1 MVTNRVRDILQRI
14 GVAIPAGV
22 PYAGSIYAQLLS
34 QLSSEEQLK
43 LLTEIRELTGIE
55 YEALSKELQATREQI
70 IRAVKSL
77 EETLLHSVQQPSD
90 RRRAAFP
97 FPTSLHNQTPPE
109 PNFVGRTHMLK
120 TLTQWWHNPEVQVGA
135 LIGWGGTGKSALARK
150 WFDSREE
157 NDIKSDGIFWWG
169 FYRNPYLDRF
179 LDSLLNYLSQGRTD
193 ISQLKGTYAKV
204 EKIEEF
210 VLEGAHLIVLD
221 GLEEMQKG
229 ETANEFGC
237 MAHWELSELLKYF
250 ADAKDK
256 GLCLITTRYPLT
268 DIKNYEGSSY
278 QTLEVERLSQEDAR
292 ALFAKTSVRGTQEEI
307 DAVTEEYKG
316 HALSLT
322 LLANY
327 LAQDFGGD
335 IKKAQ
340 EIPKFY
346 LDSEAG
352 GKAHRILLWYE
363 KQLTEEQCSFM
374 KIFSLFRREITEE
387 DFEHVFRTKM
397 DTNMNSALVDMRP
410 FSFHRLVDNLQD
422 RRLISKSS
430 GNTYTTHPLIKNYF
444 EFIFDT
450 EDRKLCHRRIYQY
463 MDEHAK
469 EHPETLEEMQPLFE
483 QIYHGCQANMY
494 QEAFDLY
501 WQNVQRKEE
510 YFLIYKLGAWDTCL
524 NITKNF
530 FEQGNLQADPLI
542 PNARTKAELISTAG
556 LSIKMLGRLKEPE
569 ALYNRAIELNISQ
582 KDWRNASIDYLN
594 ITLLQMLT
602 GQLKERKETTRKVI
616 RLTRKANEIE
626 YECYSTAYFAHTLF
640 LLGETKKAIFWF
652 EEANKLQRRY
662 DPLVKYLYSIRG
674 VLYADF
680 IFALGKIEQA
690 LEVTQGNLKIS
701 KRRNLVNDINLCYR
715 SLASIFRHLQELE
728 EAEKYATNAIS
739 GAKRTGRPDIEV
751 EALLALAM
759 IRLDHGLPGDTE
771 ESLNI
776 ASKICKRCGF
786 SLYEPEVEIIQG
798 KSCLSRGDFE
808 QAAAFVTLAYQKAT
822 GMHSRWPEGDAAHSL
837 GEIYWAMG
845 EKDKAR
851 EWLEKAIACR
861 KDILDPRVNESKTIL
876 KSL

>member
-1 MVTNRVRDILQRI
+1 MVINRVRDILRKI
-14 GVAIPAGV
+14 GVALPAGA

-43 LLTEIRELTGIE
+43 LLTEIRELTVTE
-55 YEALSKELQATREQI
+55 YEALSKELQTTREQI
-70 IRAVKSL
+70 IRAARSL
-77 EETLLHSVQQPSD
+77 EEALLNSVQQPS
-90 RRRAAFP
+90 RRKRPAFP
-97 FPTSLHNQTPPE
+97 FPTRLHNQTPPE

-120 TLTQWWHNPEVQVGA
+120 TLTEWWHNPEVQVSA

-157 NDIKSDGIFWWG
+157 NDVKTDGVFWWG

-193 ISQLKGTYAKV
+193 ISQLKGMYAKV

-210 VLEGAHLIVLD
+210 ILEGAHLIVLD

-229 ETANEFGC
+229 ETTDEFGC
-237 MAHWELSELLKYF
+237 MVHWELSELLKYF

-278 QTLEVERLSQEDAR
+278 QTLEVEQLSQKDAM
-292 ALFAKTSVRGTQEEI
+292 ALFAKTGVRGTQEEI
-307 DAVTEEYKG
+307 AAVTEEYKG

-327 LAQDFGGD
+327 VAQDFGGD
-335 IKKAQ
+335 INKAK

-346 LDSEAG
+346 SDSEAG

-363 KQLTEEQCSFM
+363 KQLTEEQRSFM

-387 DFEHVFRTKM
+387 DFERVFRTKM
-397 DTNMNSALVDMRP
+397 EIDINNALMDMRP

-430 GNTYTTHPLIKNYF
+430 DNTYTTHPLIKNYF
-444 EFIFDT
+444 ESIFDT
-450 EDRKLCHRRIYQY
+450 EDRKLCHKRIYQY
-463 MDEHAK
+463 LGEHAK
-469 EHPETLEEMQPLFE
+469 EHPKTLEEMQPLFE

-501 WQNVQRKEE
+501 WQNIQRKEE

-524 NITKNF
+524 NIIKNF
-530 FEQGNLQADPLI
+530 FEQGDFQADPLI
-542 PNARTKAELISTAG
+542 PSARTKAELISTAG
-556 LSIKMLGRLKEPE
+556 LAMKMLGRLEEPE

-594 ITLLQMLT
+594 ITLLQMLA
-602 GQLKERKETTRKVI
+602 GQLNERKETTRKVI

-640 LLGETKKAIFWF
+640 LLGETKKAIRWF
-652 EEANKLQRRY
+652 EEANKLQMRY
-662 DPLVKYLYSIRG
+662 DPIVKYLYSIRG

-680 IFALGKIEQA
+680 ILALGKTERA
-690 LEVTQGNLKIS
+690 LEITRDNLKIS

-728 EAEKYATNAIS
+728 EAEEYATNAVS
-739 GAKRTGRPDIEV
+739 GAKKTGRPDIEV
-751 EALLALAM
+751 EALLELAM
-759 IRLDHGLPGDTE
+759 IKLAHGLLQDTKE
-771 ESLNI
+771 ILNT

-786 SLYEPEVEIIQG
+786 RLYEPEVEIIQG
-798 KSCLSRGDFE
+798 KSCLSLGDFE
-808 QAAAFVTLAYQKAT
+808 QAAAFVTIAYQKAT
-822 GMHSRWPEGDAAHSL
+822 DMQCRWPEGDAAHAL
-837 GEIYWAMG
+837 GEIYWAMV

-851 EWLEKAIACR
+851 EWLERAITCR
-861 KDILDPRVNESKTIL
+861 KDILDPKVRDSETIL